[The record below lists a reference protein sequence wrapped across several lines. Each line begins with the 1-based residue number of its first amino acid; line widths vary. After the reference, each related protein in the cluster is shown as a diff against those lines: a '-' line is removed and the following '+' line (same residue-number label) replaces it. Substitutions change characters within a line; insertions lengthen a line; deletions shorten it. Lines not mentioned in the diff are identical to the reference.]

1 MKKGLG
7 IIGFAIV
14 ILAVYLVVF
23 NKSENEPGEPKQQ
36 ALTQSTNSDMFNNSF
51 SNMLNAYFDLKDAFV
66 NWDTIKINGSAKL
79 FQASLKAINYETL
92 MADTTILATATD
104 FSNNTIAETI
114 NLANAETIVL
124 KRHFFYDI
132 SENVY
137 NLIKTVR
144 YDQRVIYH
152 EKCPMAF
159 NDKEEAYWISDTNTI
174 INPYLG
180 NKHPIYK
187 SAMLNCGSIEDSIDF
202 RP

>member
-66 NWDTIKINGSAKL
+66 NWDTIKINGTAKL

-144 YDQRVIYH
+144 YDQQVIYH

-159 NDKEEAYWISDTNTI
+159 NDKEEAYWISDTNAI

-187 SAMLNCGSIEDSIDF
+187 SAMLNCGSVEDSIDF

>member
-159 NDKEEAYWISDTNTI
+159 NDKEEAYWISDTNAI

-187 SAMLNCGSIEDSIDF
+187 SAMLNCGSVEDSIDF